1 MRKRTTRKGGR
12 AFVGPP
18 IQYGNIS
25 TWGTTNYYKDNLM
38 PKIFYRTP
46 NHYNGGKTR
55 KNKKYKDKKYK
66 GGFFDE
72 SRRLFQPLTNAWRNM
87 SYGTSSTTAASS
99 GSYPPVNPSPLVQ
112 PIGKTLKW

>member
-18 IQYGNIS
+18 IQYGNTS
-25 TWGTTNYYKDNLM
+25 TWGTTNYYKNNLM
-38 PKIFYRTP
+38 PTIFYKTP
-46 NHYNGGKTR
+46 NHYNGGRKTR
-55 KNKKYKDKKYK
+55 KNKKYK
-66 GGFFDE
+66 GGLFDE
-72 SRRLFQPLTNAWRNM
+72 SRRLFQPLTNAWRSM